1 MPPGRRH
8 PARWGAY
15 IGEGEEPDLRAER
28 AAEIPVHPVQ
38 TGRVGPGEGA
48 DHLPRSI
55 ENRDDG
61 RRLCRRAEVVVDP
74 APYSGSVPVVGSS

>member
-1 MPPGRRH
+1 MPPVDTRHDVGRVHR
-8 PARWGAY
+8 RS
-15 IGEGEEPDLRAER
+15 EEPDLRAER
-28 AAEIPVHPVQ
+28 AEIPVHPVQ